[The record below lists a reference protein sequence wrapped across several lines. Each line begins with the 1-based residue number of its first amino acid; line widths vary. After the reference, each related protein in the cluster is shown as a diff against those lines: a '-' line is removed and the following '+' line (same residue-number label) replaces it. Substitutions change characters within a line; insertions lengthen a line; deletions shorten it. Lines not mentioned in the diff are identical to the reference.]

1 MENQNAVTQKNWPPQ
16 GSIESTRGSQYFVP
30 SVDIYETAEELV
42 LSADMPGISSQDV
55 DLRFE
60 NGELIV
66 QGRLPN
72 RERKGNQLLTE
83 YEEGDFYR
91 VFQVHESIDST
102 RIEAECKNGVLT
114 VHLPKEEKVKPRKV
128 AVKSGN

>member
-1 MENQNAVTQKNWPPQ
+1 MANSNAVAQKNWSEQ
-16 GSIESTRGSQYFVP
+16 GAVESTRGNQYFAP
-30 SVDIYETAEELV
+30 QVDIFETDEELT
-42 LSADMPGISSQDV
+42 LFADMPGVASENV

-66 QGRLPN
+66 QGRVPKRQRQDN
-72 RERKGNQLLTE
+72 VLLNE
-83 YEEGDFYR
+83 YHEGDYYR

-114 VHLPKEEKVKPRKV
+114 VHLPKQESAKPRKV
-128 AVKSGN
+128 QVKSAP